1 MQNAQRDTTNFAIK
15 VESMFLLFVVP
26 TQLEQRS
33 NGSQVNMQWNL
44 GERKLMMTNADA
56 YMLYGAQKE
65 RLSTFPWLI
74 VDLNRFSAT
83 SSNFL

>member
-83 SSNFL
+83 SSNFS